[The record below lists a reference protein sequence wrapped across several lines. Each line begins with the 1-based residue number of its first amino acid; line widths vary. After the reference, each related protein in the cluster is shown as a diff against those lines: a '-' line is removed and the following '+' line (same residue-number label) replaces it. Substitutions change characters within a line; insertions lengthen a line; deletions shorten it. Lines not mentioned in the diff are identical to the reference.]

1 MAGLLPRSLLRAG
14 TSIAPKQASLLRSSI
29 QAQNISRRI
38 YSQSSLNLYSRGF
51 ATSSSWKQQY
61 RTHTYDSGDGNPP
74 VKIQIQEPPSFFKRA
89 LHFTGRVLGGIFI
102 VTFGSV
108 IALVIYEPDMI
119 VATEAVRMAMH
130 PEEGISDERTLE
142 IEAYI
147 QNHPM
152 VQKFRDDQSLIET
165 RPHLDIPTLLR
176 PNVLTA
182 GVLTGP
188 DRIAVPPLVFADAD
202 GKKLFAILHVGE
214 QLCGHP
220 GVVHGGLLAT
230 LMDETLARCCFPA
243 LPNKIAMTANLDVNY
258 RAPCKANQFVIIKAE
273 TTKVE
278 GRKAWVSG
286 RLESLP
292 APGAEGDGK
301 LLVEASVLMIEPRN
315 IGPLMREVPQNKKLA
330 STTPS
335 AAIGSA

>member
-1 MAGLLPRSLLRAG
+1 MFHKLTIFPPLA
-14 TSIAPKQASLLRSSI
+14 
-29 QAQNISRRI
+29 
-38 YSQSSLNLYSRGF
+38 
-51 ATSSSWKQQY
+51 
-61 RTHTYDSGDGNPP
+61 P
-74 VKIQIQEPPSFFKRA
+74 VKIQIQEPPSVFSRILRFA
-89 LHFTGRVLGGIFI
+89 GRTVGGILI

-108 IALVIYEPDMI
+108 IALVIYEPNMI
-119 VATEAVRMAMH
+119 VATEIERMATH
-130 PEEGISDERTLE
+130 PEEGVSDERTLE

-147 QNHPM
+147 QSHPL
-152 VQKFRDDQSLIET
+152 VEKLRQDKTLVES
-165 RPHLDIPTLLR
+165 RPHLDIPTLFR

-188 DRIAVPPLVFADAD
+188 GRIAVPPLVLSDAH
-202 GKKLFAILHVGE
+202 GTKLYAILHVGD

-243 LPNKIAMTANLDVNY
+243 LPNKVAMTANLDVNY
-258 RAPCKANQFVIIKAE
+258 RAPCKADQFIIIKAE

-292 APGAEGDGK
+292 EPGAEGDGK

-315 IGPLMREVPQNKKLA
+315 IGPLMREVVPNKNQP
-330 STTPS
+330 T

>member
-1 MAGLLPRSLLRAG
+1 MAGLLSRSLLRAG
-14 TSIAPKQASLLRSSI
+14 TSIAPKQTYSTLRNSTRAQNLSQRIYAQASLKSYPRT
-29 QAQNISRRI
+29 
-38 YSQSSLNLYSRGF
+38 F
-51 ATSSSWKQQY
+51 ATSPQKQQY

-74 VKIQIQEPPSFFKRA
+74 VKIQIQEPPSFFKRSF
-89 LHFTGRVLGGIFI
+89 HFIGRVLGGILI

-119 VATEAVRMAMH
+119 VATEVVRMAMH
-130 PEEGISDERTLE
+130 PEEGVSDERTLQ
-142 IEAYI
+142 IESYI
-147 QNHPM
+147 QNHPI
-152 VQKFRDDQSLIET
+152 VQKFRDDPSLIET

-188 DRIAVPPLVFADAD
+188 DRIAVPPLVFADGE
-202 GKKLFAILHVGE
+202 GKKLYAILHVGE

-292 APGAEGDGK
+292 APGADADGR
-301 LLVEASVLMIEPRN
+301 LLVEASVLMIEPKN
-315 IGPLMREVPQNKKLA
+315 IGVLMREVPNKDSVSA
-330 STTPS
+330 SPR
-335 AAIGSA
+335 AAVRGA